1 MVSCA
6 LANLRILLGNFFC
19 PFKVSENH
27 FQILIFQVFCTQE
40 TFMHC
45 GTRVTLI
52 LVAYSSLN
60 HRRNPRPQKVKSYGV
75 IEALSWSIPLIF
87 VIVALS
93 ILDLTLMLCPF
104 MGVKIPLNSSSISVH
119 LLTSHQYFTSSQ
131 TTKRKILFIVFFQL
145 FKEREKKKILEES
158 SMPNVTSRSFRSPP
172 FCSVFPNCSSGKDGN
187 FLE

>member
-1 MVSCA
+1 
-6 LANLRILLGNFFC
+6 
-19 PFKVSENH
+19 
-27 FQILIFQVFCTQE
+27 
-40 TFMHC
+40 MHC
-45 GTRVTLI
+45 GTSHFDFSTP
-52 LVAYSSLN
+52 YSSLN

-75 IEALSWSIPLIF
+75 IEALSWSILLIF

-145 FKEREKKKILEES
+145 FKEREKKEN
-158 SMPNVTSRSFRSPP
+158 P
-172 FCSVFPNCSSGKDGN
+172 
-187 FLE
+187 

>member
-27 FQILIFQVFCTQE
+27 FQILIFQLFCTQE

-45 GTRVTLI
+45 GTSHFDFSTP
-52 LVAYSSLN
+52 YSSLN

-75 IEALSWSIPLIF
+75 IEALSWSILLIF

-119 LLTSHQYFTSSQ
+119 LLTSRRTS
-131 TTKRKILFIVFFQL
+131 TLPVVKPPKEKFYLLFSSNFS
-145 FKEREKKKILEES
+145 KNEKKKEN
-158 SMPNVTSRSFRSPP
+158 P
-172 FCSVFPNCSSGKDGN
+172 
-187 FLE
+187 

>member
-1 MVSCA
+1 MGIFFALSKCRKITSRFSFFKFFAHKRLSC
-6 LANLRILLGNFFC
+6 I
-19 PFKVSENH
+19 V
-27 FQILIFQVFCTQE
+27 V
-40 TFMHC
+40 
-45 GTRVTLI
+45 RVTLI
-52 LVAYSSLN
+52 LVKPYSSLN

-75 IEALSWSIPLIF
+75 IEALSWSILLIF

-158 SMPNVTSRSFRSPP
+158 SMPNVTSRSFRS
-172 FCSVFPNCSSGKDGN
+172 FSS
-187 FLE
+187 FLLCFSKLQFRQ